1 MIDRLVFHDLVG
13 PDRPLIN
20 EENQW
25 LQELAETT
33 QPADFTLR
41 MGRSLAADSP
51 GPIVRR
57 DLRGWRAGRYIGEL
71 YRNGRI
77 LEIRPRLDFNT
88 IAAWAGAALNLHVI
102 PRSAQHTAA
111 PTLIAE
117 LLAATWR
124 AALVDAARHGPPG
137 IRTRQLHVSEHTRGQ
152 LDVHRTLMLRAGRRP
167 VLASTVRPK
176 KIDNPVSRSIVLA
189 DRVLD
194 RRIHRSDWRGD
205 RVDELM
211 PRLRAATGPRPTLP
225 TWRELKMVRYTPIT
239 LPYKR
244 VAELSWRIVRHQ
256 GLRST
261 ATADRTNG
269 VLIDVAELWELFLLH
284 CAKKAFGATDVL
296 HGTHLRDGHPLL
308 RSAHTGKAFGRMYP
322 DIMVGPADRPRAII
336 DAKYKPLA
344 EPRGVDREDL
354 YQLNAYLSAQTQ
366 IPLPT
371 GALGFVTFP
380 GQTTESYAEQHGPW
394 TTSQGHPVSFTRL
407 PVTEVECTEHLRKLF
422 AYGPAD

>member
-1 MIDRLVFHDLVG
+1 MTDRLIFHDLVG
-13 PDRPLIN
+13 PDRPLTS
-20 EENQW
+20 EEDQW
-25 LQELAETT
+25 LQGLAETT

-57 DLRGWRAGRYIGEL
+57 DLPGWTAGRYIGEL
-71 YRNGRI
+71 YRDGRV

-102 PRSAQHTAA
+102 PRSAQHVAA
-111 PTLIAE
+111 PTFIAE

-152 LDVHRTLMLRAGRRP
+152 LDVHKTLMLRAGRRP
-167 VLASTVRPK
+167 MLASTIRPK

-211 PRLRAATGPRPTLP
+211 PRLRAGTGPRPALP
-225 TWRELKMVRYTPIT
+225 TWRELKAVRYTPIT

-261 ATADRTNG
+261 ATADRTDG

-284 CAKKAFGATDVL
+284 CAKKAFGVTNVL
-296 HGTHLRDGHPLL
+296 HGTHLRDGHFLL
-308 RSAHTGKAFGRMYP
+308 RNPSADKAFGRMYP
-322 DIMVGPADRPRAII
+322 DIMVGPVDRPRAII

-354 YQLNAYLSAQTQ
+354 YQLNAYLSAHTQ
-366 IPLPT
+366 LPLPT
-371 GALGFVTFP
+371 GALGFVAFP
-380 GQTTESYAEQHGPW
+380 GQVYESYAEQHSPW
-394 TTSQGHPVSFTRL
+394 TTFQGHLVNFTRL
-407 PVTEVECTEHLRKLF
+407 PATEDECIERLRKLF
-422 AYGPAD
+422 GRQ

>member
-1 MIDRLVFHDLVG
+1 M
-13 PDRPLIN
+13 
-20 EENQW
+20 
-25 LQELAETT
+25 
-33 QPADFTLR
+33 
-41 MGRSLAADSP
+41 
-51 GPIVRR
+51 
-57 DLRGWRAGRYIGEL
+57 
-71 YRNGRI
+71 
-77 LEIRPRLDFNT
+77 
-88 IAAWAGAALNLHVI
+88 
-102 PRSAQHTAA
+102 
-111 PTLIAE
+111 
-117 LLAATWR
+117 
-124 AALVDAARHGPPG
+124 DAARHGPPG